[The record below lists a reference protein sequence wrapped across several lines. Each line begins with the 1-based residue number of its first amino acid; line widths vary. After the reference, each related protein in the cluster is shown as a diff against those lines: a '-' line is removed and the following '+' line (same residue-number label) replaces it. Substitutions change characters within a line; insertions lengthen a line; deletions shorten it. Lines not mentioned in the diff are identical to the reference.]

1 MDKFEIKAKNVKFLR
16 LLLELMRYVCTLYI
30 PSLNLKYS
38 AHILHRN
45 AGPASDL
52 LFMMASIQ
60 ILFKDYLMQTELKSK
75 ENKIEIQGSCTF
87 LPFKKG

>member
-1 MDKFEIKAKNVKFLR
+1 M
-16 LLLELMRYVCTLYI
+16 YCTLYI

-38 AHILHRN
+38 AHILHRD

-75 ENKIEIQGSCTF
+75 VKKLKFRETVLFCLLKRLNEINIF
-87 LPFKKG
+87 